1 LYVALPMRRSH
12 LIVANLWRQFQYL
25 RIYEQ
30 GQIML
35 ANQRVCLHFA
45 SLTNQNAWNSKH
57 INKRSE
63 KITPCSTPSVPFD
76 IKLFTPKLTNSDHSR
91 HVFKY
96 YLSDLILHR
105 KCVTTIQLGL
115 TGTVSHD
122 SLHIRLAKWR
132 LSDLPKA
139 KRLFLLTNCSRGF
152 RPVRRQSSSAAAS
165 LSSSLSSSSKRVAG
179 ANRVN
184 ICCLSLARRVSS
196 YRIVSA

>member
-12 LIVANLWRQFQYL
+12 LIVVNLWRQFQYL

-132 LSDLPKA
+132 LSDLRE
-139 KRLFLLTNCSRGF
+139 RLIF
-152 RPVRRQSSSAAAS
+152 
-165 LSSSLSSSSKRVAG
+165 
-179 ANRVN
+179 ANK
-184 ICCLSLARRVSS
+184 LFTRVSS
-196 YRIVSA
+196 CSSSIVIGCCLTFFVAFVLLKASRWSKQG